1 MKIDELVALL
11 DTYTAAGGYY
21 IRPNISS
28 DESSFF
34 MAKGPATAA
43 DVRESFAAAGEGIG
57 QRADKAAHGALV
69 VQRHYRGDHR
79 PDQTADYYLFQRGVV
94 ILPKQFKIHSFN
106 VLYLVYRSGT
116 GMTGG
121 R

>member
-57 QRADKAAHGALV
+57 QRADKAAEAFASEARV
-69 VQRHYRGDHR
+69 VC
-79 PDQTADYYLFQRGVV
+79 A
-94 ILPKQFKIHSFN
+94 ICCN
-106 VLYLVYRSGT
+106 VPNLSDTDGE
-116 GMTGG
+116 
-121 R
+121 